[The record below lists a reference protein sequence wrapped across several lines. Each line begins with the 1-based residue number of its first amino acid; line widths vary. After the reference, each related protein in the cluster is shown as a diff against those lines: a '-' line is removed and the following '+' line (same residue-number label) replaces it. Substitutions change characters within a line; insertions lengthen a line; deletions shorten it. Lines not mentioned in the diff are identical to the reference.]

1 MKRTISLVVSIILL
15 LGMAACNLVPPPTSS
30 VTTEPTQKESTST
43 PSKTQEPTPEPVK
56 EVTIS
61 VAYHPGLAALCVPG
75 IGEEMGYFKEEGL
88 NINWVKFTAGPPEI
102 AAMVSGD
109 LQLGY
114 IGHGAHALCAQGEA
128 DVISLSHV
136 SNSEKILVRKS
147 SGINSIKDLKGKR
160 IVTQLGTSGEII
172 LNLALK
178 KAGLTRDDVNVY
190 AMDMPGAV
198 SAFIA
203 DKADAIASWDTHN
216 VNIRNNVTE
225 ELVTLAETADFTDE
239 MSFPGSWI
247 ATKEYIEK
255 NEDVV
260 IRFARALNKIYD
272 YRAENM
278 DETVRLSAE
287 FGALDIEAVDSQR
300 ETAFF
305 YSGNDLREFVKS
317 GKMLE
322 IYQSQL
328 DGFISDGK
336 VEGGNVNDYVRID
349 IMEKALDY

>member
-1 MKRTISLVVSIILL
+1 MKKTISLFVSIILL
-15 LGMAACNLVPPPTSS
+15 LGMTACSFNQPPASS
-30 VTTEPTQKESTST
+30 ATPT
-43 PSKTQEPTPEPVK
+43 PSQETTPTPEPIE

-75 IGEEMGYFKEEGL
+75 IGEEMGYFEEEGL

-136 SNSEKILVRKS
+136 SNSEKILVRKN
-147 SGINSIKDLKGKR
+147 SGINSIEDLAGKR

-203 DKADAIASWDTHN
+203 GKADAIASWDTHN
-216 VNIRNNVTE
+216 VNIRNNVSE
-225 ELVTLAETADFTDE
+225 ELLVLAETADFTDE

-247 ATKEYIEK
+247 ATKEYIEQ

-287 FGALDIEAVDSQR
+287 FGDLDIEAVDSQR

-305 YSGNDLREFVKS
+305 YSGKDLKEFVEN
-317 GKMLE
+317 GKILE

-328 DGFISDGK
+328 DGFINDGK

-349 IMEKALDY
+349 IMEKSLDY